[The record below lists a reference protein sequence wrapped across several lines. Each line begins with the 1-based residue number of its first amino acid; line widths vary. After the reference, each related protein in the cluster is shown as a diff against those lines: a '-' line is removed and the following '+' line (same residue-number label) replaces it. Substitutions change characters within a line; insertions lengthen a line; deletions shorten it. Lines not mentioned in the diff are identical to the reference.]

1 MQIDYI
7 DTYDKSKRQET
18 VKPNPYA
25 CSLMPRFI
33 IPENECVGEFDTVA
47 GRSSRDEWLH
57 EQIEFSE
64 PNQVESVT
72 S

>member
-1 MQIDYI
+1 
-7 DTYDKSKRQET
+7 
-18 VKPNPYA
+18 
-25 CSLMPRFI
+25 MPRFI